1 MHQHSCT
8 LCMFPRSHAPKPR
21 TPCTHARQQA
31 PGLTGTCRPWPSLTH
46 CLPVHACVQWTT
58 FVRLENIKESA
69 CGGGGTSGGD
79 DNDDM
84 HRRWM
89 KESFWPL
96 SQVRL
101 VGFRFRTGG
110 RE

>member
-1 MHQHSCT
+1 M
-8 LCMFPRSHAPKPR
+8 
-21 TPCTHARQQA
+21 
-31 PGLTGTCRPWPSLTH
+31 
-46 CLPVHACVQWTT
+46 HACVQWTT

-101 VGFRFRTGG
+101 EG
-110 RE
+110 